1 MSPVNDERTLIS
13 KAVEGDLASLEM
25 LLYRHHRSLS
35 AYMRSHFPKE
45 LRDWLEPEDILQD
58 VWLKAIGAVSGF
70 RAEGPDPVFRWLV
83 TIARHQIADHLK
95 YIRTSKRKN
104 TRHLLD
110 KNCDDASIARL
121 LAEMAVYLRT
131 PSKSA
136 VNHELMVALD
146 SAIGRLPRD
155 QARALKL
162 RHLTGLDVPEVA
174 RQMNRT
180 RASAANLC
188 SRALKS
194 LRWEM
199 RSISLYM

>member
-1 MSPVNDERTLIS
+1 MSSVGDEPSLIS
-13 KAVEGDLASLEM
+13 KAVRGDLASLEM

-35 AYMRSHFPKE
+35 AYLQSHFPTE
-45 LRDWLEPEDILQD
+45 LRDWLEPEDVLQD
-58 VWLKAIGAVSGF
+58 IWLKAITAVSRF
-70 RAEGPDPVFRWLV
+70 RPEGPDPVFRWLV
-83 TIARHQIADHLK
+83 TIARHQISDHLK
-95 YIRTSKRKN
+95 YVRTSKRKN

-110 KNCDDASIARL
+110 KNCDDESIARL

-136 VNHELMVALD
+136 VSHELMVALD

-155 QARALKL
+155 QAMALRL

-188 SRALKS
+188 KRALKS

-199 RSISLYM
+199 RSVSLYI